1 MNKKMQPL
9 PRRGSSWERKFF
21 QAEFWLSAVSSSRKQ
36 RTTGFTLVE
45 LLVVIAIIGVLVSL
59 LLPAVQAAREAARRM
74 SCVNNLKNIALATH
88 NFHDTKDHLPYSVDY
103 GRYGGETY
111 ADGSMASPSKYCG
124 SNSATNCSKLYF
136 HGKGWIVDIL
146 PQLEQQAKYDRIQP
160 YIDISGNPNKFFAGA
175 ATGRGI
181 AHHDI
186 RDITEQQIPVL
197 TCPSDPSATPREDL
211 WHWPFLTGSTS
222 YKGVLGDTAVAS
234 GFLGPNGGQ
243 WTDEPWGSSPDCFE
257 QLDCN
262 GLFWRFSYY
271 APTNFKRISDGL
283 SNTFL
288 IGESVVEQD
297 LHAAALFSDGDWASC
312 NQQLNYFVP
321 DLETVKQDWF
331 DVRGFRSYHP
341 GGANF
346 AFADASIHF
355 VNEGIDHRIYRG
367 LSTKD
372 GGEAVSLP

>member
-1 MNKKMQPL
+1 MEISYRPL
-9 PRRGSSWERKFF
+9 PRWGSSWKSVLRSVPSP
-21 QAEFWLSAVSSSRKQ
+21 SAWRFSSKRSRV
-36 RTTGFTLVE
+36 GFTLVE

-74 SCVNNLKNIALATH
+74 SCVNNIKNVALAVH
-88 NFHDTKDHLPYSVDY
+88 NFHDVSGHLPYAVDY
-103 GRYGGETY
+103 GRYGEERY
-111 ADGSMASPSKYCG
+111 LDGTAATPSKYCG
-124 SNSATNCSKLYF
+124 SNSTTTCTRLHRN
-136 HGKGWIVDIL
+136 GKGWIVDIL

-160 YIDISGNPNKFFAGA
+160 YIDITGSPTRFFAGV

-186 RDITEQQIPVL
+186 RDITSEQMPVL
-197 TCPSDPSATPREDL
+197 TCPSDPSATPRDDL
-211 WHWPFLTGSTS
+211 WHWPFETGSTS

-234 GFLGPNGGQ
+234 SFLGANGGE

-257 QLDCN
+257 RLECN

-271 APTNFKRISDGL
+271 DPITFQRISDGL

-312 NQQLNYFVP
+312 NQQLNYVAP
-321 DLETVKQDWF
+321 DLESVVQDWF
-331 DVRGFRSYHP
+331 DVRGFRSNHP

-346 AFADASIHF
+346 AMSDASVRFI
-355 VNEGIDHRIYRG
+355 NEGIEHLVYRG

-372 GGEAVSLP
+372 GGEVVSLP